1 MLHVLNQVWLPSFRC
16 SGRLESPAP
25 ESLQPQIRWLC
36 RGDPRTFI
44 LLTITISTTITLML
58 ITVIT
63 ISIVIMSSLY
73 RPRT

>member
-25 ESLQPQIRWLC
+25 ESLQSQIRWLC
-36 RGDPRTFI
+36 TGDPRTFI
-44 LLTITISTTITLML
+44 LLTITISTTITLIL
-58 ITVIT
+58 ITVIF
-63 ISIVIMSSLY
+63 IFVMIVSILY